1 MPNILYNIE
10 IYRKIRKVNSMPI
23 TMYNKRVEKTK
34 LRLQYDWQKVTQDEI
49 DIVIGSMQEVL
60 QDESFAEEL
69 ILLTK
74 KLKNKMA
81 KALPEYF
88 V

>member
-1 MPNILYNIE
+1 
-10 IYRKIRKVNSMPI
+10 
-23 TMYNKRVEKTK
+23 MYNKRVEKTK

>member
-1 MPNILYNIE
+1 LYNIE
-10 IYRKIRKVNSMPI
+10 IYKKIRKVDSMLM

-49 DIVIGSMQEVL
+49 EIVIGSMQEVL

-81 KALPEYF
+81 EALPEYF